1 LDNHREYIEKAIKPL
16 AKVKYK
22 DMNFTIVVSKV
33 NLIINP
39 DHYWVDTS
47 TTRLTSIEKRMFFTY
62 QNIDNEYLYIR
73 ISSTSKVLASR
84 RLY

>member
-1 LDNHREYIEKAIKPL
+1 
-16 AKVKYK
+16 
-22 DMNFTIVVSKV
+22 MNFTTVVSKV

-39 DHYWVDTS
+39 DHCWFDTS
-47 TTRLTSIEKRMFFTY
+47 ITRLISIEKRMFFTY
-62 QNIDNEYLYIR
+62 QEMNNEYLYIR